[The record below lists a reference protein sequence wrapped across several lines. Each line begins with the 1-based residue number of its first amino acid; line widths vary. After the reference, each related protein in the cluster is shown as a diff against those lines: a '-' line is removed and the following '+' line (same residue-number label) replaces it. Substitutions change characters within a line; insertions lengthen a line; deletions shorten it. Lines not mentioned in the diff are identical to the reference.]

1 MNLMTLWLM
10 LLLLACLLLVMMVM
24 WWLWLSWWWR
34 RTVWIIQMSLILM
47 YRLSANH
54 MSSLMMEL
62 VEWINT

>member
-10 LLLLACLLLVMMVM
+10 LPCLLLVMVVM
-24 WWLWLSWWWR
+24 RWLLWWWR
-34 RTVWIIQMSLILM
+34 RRTAWSIQMSIVLM
-47 YRLSANH
+47 YRLCANY